1 MRKLTKPIED
11 VGDVLITCISNYT
24 DIDLKNRLED
34 KKDIIKQASDEFE
47 DASINNSLHT
57 IASSDRVGHD
67 VTTKEM
73 TNLYANKFVK
83 KPGRPIYEK
92 IRSSAINDRC
102 PLCGLRMVSTLDHHL
117 PKAEYP
123 ALAITPINLIPA
135 CSDCNKTKLM
145 AMPTKAEEE
154 TLHPYFDD
162 VESDLW
168 LYAEVIESSP
178 AAFRFF
184 VNPPTIWDALI
195 GVRVENHFDVFE
207 LNKLYVSHAAEEL
220 TNIRRNLIDL
230 YSKTGSIGVR
240 AHLQDQANSRRAAY
254 INSWQTSLYQ
264 AMADSN
270 WFCDG
275 GFR

>member
-11 VGDVLITCISNYT
+11 VGDVLIECISNYT
-24 DIDLKNRLED
+24 DLDLKNRLED
-34 KKDIIKQASDEFE
+34 KKTLIE
-47 DASINNSLHT
+47 DASEEFENATINVSLHT
-57 IASSDRVGHD
+57 IESTDGVGLD

-73 TNLYANKFVK
+73 TNLYDHKFVK

-92 IRSSAINDRC
+92 LRSAAINDRC

-117 PKAEYP
+117 PKADYP

-135 CSDCNKTKLM
+135 CSDCNKTKLK
-145 AMPTKAEEE
+145 AVPTKAEEE

-184 VNPPTIWDALI
+184 VNPPAIWDGLK
-195 GVRVENHFDVFE
+195 GDRVQNHFDVFK

-220 TNIRRNLIDL
+220 TNIRKNLIDL

-240 AHLQDQANSRRAAY
+240 SHLQDQANSRRAAF
-254 INSWQTSLYQ
+254 INSWQTSIYQ

-275 GFR
+275 GFK